1 MIFRSLKGI
10 LLANAIIET
19 GAGVVVVLSPSLLML
34 DSAEAPS
41 TTSLNLG
48 RLYGI
53 AAITIGLF
61 SYLIYTY
68 GESAKLI
75 RFTAL
80 TIVGFHLA
88 VGLHYYGLYAGS
100 MGVHPGIFTLHL
112 TLALIFIM
120 IYLKKT

>member
-1 MIFRSLKGI
+1 MNFRSLKGI

-19 GAGVVVVLSPSLLML
+19 GAGIVVVLSPTLLMWG
-34 DSAEAPS
+34 SVESPS
-41 TTSLNLG
+41 NSSINIG
-48 RLYGI
+48 KLYGI

-61 SYLIYTY
+61 SYLIYTF
-68 GESAKLI
+68 GESEKLI

-100 MGVHPGIFTLHL
+100 LRVHPGIFTLHL
-112 TLALIFIM
+112 ILALLFVM